1 MDKRELSS
9 EKFSRRSFL
18 NCSARA
24 LGAASVASAAV
35 SYSRI
40 LGAND
45 RISLGHIGIGNRGSE
60 LDDIVAQLKDK
71 HNVEM
76 TAVCDLWK
84 VNREKAA
91 ARAEKTYGRAP
102 RSFQYLEDL
111 LALKDVDAVLISTP
125 EHSHSPVLKL
135 TAESGKD
142 AYVEKPMG
150 NVLEE
155 AKAARDAVLARKLIV
170 QVGTQHRSELYPRA
184 AHDLVRKGVLGEV
197 SKVEIEWNFHGPRWR
212 GRPEV
217 KLIRE
222 EDTDWRAWLATKPYQ
237 PFDPQLYFEF
247 RLYKDFSSGIPDQ
260 WMSHGIDL
268 VHWFMD
274 DPFPKSA
281 LAHGGIFAWHDGRQN
296 PDTFV
301 ALCEYPQ
308 GFLVSYSTSFGNDAP
323 SFTRYMGKQATLFN
337 FGGEGSPRYQL
348 VEEKGTHEDNPAI
361 DAQRKAEYIQ
371 LPGDKGLPP
380 MGMGDDDLHHMAN
393 WFECVRSRQQ
403 PHATV
408 LNGFSH
414 SVACIMAAHSYW
426 QGKKL
431 YWDAKN
437 EQILDHAPEG

>member
-1 MDKRELSS
+1 MDKQQP
-9 EKFSRRSFL
+9 EKISRRSFL
-18 NCSARA
+18 NR
-24 LGAASVASAAV
+24 GAATIGAATVASTAI

-40 LGAND
+40 AGAND
-45 RISLGHIGIGNRGSE
+45 RIALGHIGIGSRGRE
-60 LDDIVAQLKDK
+60 LDWIVGQLKDK
-71 HNVEM
+71 HNAEL

-91 ARAEKTYGRAP
+91 AQAQRTYGRAP
-102 RSFQYLEDL
+102 RSFQHLEDL

-125 EHSHSPVLKL
+125 EHSHSPVLRL
-135 TAESGKD
+135 VAEAGKD

-155 AKAARDAVLARKLIV
+155 TKAARDAVLARKLIV

-184 AHDLVRKGVLGEV
+184 AHDLVEKGVLGEV
-197 SKVEIEWNFHGPRWR
+197 AKIEIEWNFHGPRWR

-217 KLIRE
+217 KQLRE
-222 EDTDWRAWLATKPYQ
+222 ADTDWRAWLMTKPDR

-247 RLYKDFSSGIPDQ
+247 RLYKDFSSGIADQ

-274 DPFPKSA
+274 DPFPKSV
-281 LAHGGIFAWHDGRQN
+281 LAHGGIFSWHDGRQN

-301 ALCEYPQ
+301 ALCEYPK

-323 SFTRYMGKQATLFN
+323 SFTRYMGKKATLFN
-337 FGGEGSPRYQL
+337 VGGEGSPRYQL
-348 VEEKGTHEDNPAI
+348 VEEKGNHEDNPMV
-361 DAQRKAEYIQ
+361 DAQRTSEYIQ
-371 LPGDKGLPP
+371 LPSDQGLPP
-380 MGMGDDDLHHMAN
+380 MGMGDDDLHHMTN
-393 WFECVRSRQQ
+393 WFECLRSREQ

-431 YWDAKN
+431 FWDAKH